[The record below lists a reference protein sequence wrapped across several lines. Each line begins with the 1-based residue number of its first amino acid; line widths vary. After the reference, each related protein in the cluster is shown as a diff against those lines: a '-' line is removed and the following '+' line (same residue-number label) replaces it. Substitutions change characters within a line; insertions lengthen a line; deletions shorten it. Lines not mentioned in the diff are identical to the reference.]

1 MLHKMKVLVADQN
14 VAVALVFLTGREVPR
29 VAASFS
35 VGTHASRASPRSF
48 SAASFREGG
57 ARNTMTG
64 FLHLC
69 RQ

>member
-14 VAVALVFLTGREVPR
+14 VPNRFENRCREVRR
-29 VAASFS
+29 VAALFS